1 MQFTRVLQQKQHL
14 PTQVKSKKQ
23 SDFAQRRRIS
33 NASSSMAFSK
43 NDIQQHLRNNQ
54 NRYITPF
61 VPRKTSMNTK
71 KNRAIL
77 PTYSTRIEK
86 KHDSHTQEV

>member
-1 MQFTRVLQQKQHL
+1 
-14 PTQVKSKKQ
+14 
-23 SDFAQRRRIS
+23 
-33 NASSSMAFSK
+33 MAFSK
-43 NDIQQHLRNNQ
+43 NDIQKNLQ
-54 NRYITPF
+54 NCGNRFITPF

-86 KHDSHTQEV
+86 TNTNTNDNVQEV